1 MYNKVVSKM
10 EMDLNR
16 LRDQLNDNLEWYSLK
31 GDVSRYEHNTWG
43 WLEAVEHML
52 KELTKY
58 KQESEEESV

>member
-1 MYNKVVSKM
+1 M
-10 EMDLNR
+10 ELNR

-58 KQESEEESV
+58 KQESEEENA